1 MAYEININI
10 NGDIDEE
17 STAKGVSKTKGT
29 SEDEKQEK
37 AQKRLAKYVSS
48 QTIQPFIQEVKSA
61 ISQDIQLIT
70 GNDELQQRVNFAF
83 QTVQFGVNTYKNAQA
98 GAIVSTAMGA
108 GAGVGAVLGIALT
121 ALNTAMQIGFNQLQI
136 NLRSK
141 IENYQLQQTRTR
153 QGIAYNRSRRGDNG
167 I

>member
-10 NGDIDEE
+10 NGDIDEG
-17 STAKGVSKTKGT
+17 STTKGVSKSTGT
-29 SEDEKQEK
+29 SDEIEK
-37 AQKRLAKYVSS
+37 NQKRLAKYVSS

-70 GNDELQQRVNFAF
+70 GNTELQQRVNFGF
-83 QTVQFGVNTYKNAQA
+83 QAVQFGVNTYKNAQA
-98 GAIVSTAMGA
+98 GALIGSQIGIGGGA
-108 GAGVGAVLGIALT
+108 GAVLGLALT
-121 ALNTAMQIGFNQLQI
+121 ALNTAMQIGFNQIQI
-136 NLRSK
+136 NLRQQQ
-141 IENYQLQQTRTR
+141 ENYQLQQTRTR